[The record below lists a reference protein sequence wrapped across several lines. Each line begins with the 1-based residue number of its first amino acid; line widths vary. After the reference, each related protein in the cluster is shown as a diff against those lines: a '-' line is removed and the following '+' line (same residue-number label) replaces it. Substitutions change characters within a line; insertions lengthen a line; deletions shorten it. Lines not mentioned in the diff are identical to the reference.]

1 MTTPYQ
7 PPGVGDIVYLT
18 SCLMNLGVDA
28 QTTPPDTPN
37 QYSATLGVAG
47 DSGNMNLDA
56 VMGAQ
61 GPDGQPVFQLK
72 YQRSPLYET
81 PAALPTLTS
90 SPDDIG
96 KYWLIDELDSNG
108 FYMTTWCYIWW
119 GSYYRQIMMGT
130 VGAPGPV
137 PQINPDI
144 MFVPPG
150 SPAVINVDGSTVSP
164 TWQFLL
170 PSPTGAPGP
179 VGLFGEFPD
188 VDEVTTAPSP
198 YNVLAFLGQYT
209 SNTSALPGAPLWKP
223 FNIEQFL
230 PKTYSMP
237 QSSFTPYI
245 GISQQANI
253 GSMTLPAQPY
263 AWTPAVWGHLAA
275 GGLSL
280 GSDPVCIGA
289 EVLLNNATSGTMVAR
304 GIGTTLGNI
313 NIVPHY
319 SSSYNVNAN
328 ITPKNG
334 YAVVPAGS
342 TATLYVNLW
351 NDGKM
356 GYYSF
361 TPNSSPP
368 LWQQELD
375 NLAKLLGNAEATV
388 GSVITQLNNYAGSVP
403 SQIQAALNSVGQMIG
418 ASQVG
423 QFVNHSV
430 EQVTQYL
437 TQFQPLLTTLANDL
451 GITAIEQN
459 LANVANQLNSWASTI
474 SAQLQNSID
483 SIAQQFGFPNPGN
496 PATAIANQLANLQP
510 ELQHLAD
517 ILGQNPITGISSL
530 LSSFSGTVTSDI
542 RSSIDAVAG
551 ALGLA
556 ANLTPNQLKN
566 NLNTL
571 QSNLDA
577 VAVATGLSGVGHDI
591 NTVINAVVP
600 FIGQAL
606 SGPLAGLQ
614 TAIDA
619 VMQFL
624 GSTGIDHT
632 IMDLIDKLL
641 GLLGNLFS
649 GYTTDA
655 QLFVTV
661 TPLLAGEFS

>member
-1 MTTPYQ
+1 
-7 PPGVGDIVYLT
+7 
-18 SCLMNLGVDA
+18 
-28 QTTPPDTPN
+28 
-37 QYSATLGVAG
+37 
-47 DSGNMNLDA
+47 
-56 VMGAQ
+56 
-61 GPDGQPVFQLK
+61 
-72 YQRSPLYET
+72 
-81 PAALPTLTS
+81 
-90 SPDDIG
+90 
-96 KYWLIDELDSNG
+96 
-108 FYMTTWCYIWW
+108 
-119 GSYYRQIMMGT
+119 MMGT

-137 PQINPDI
+137 PQINPDV

-198 YNVLAFLGQYT
+198 YNVLAYLGQHT

-237 QSSFTPYI
+237 QSAFTPYI
-245 GISQQANI
+245 GIAQQANI
-253 GSMTLPAQPY
+253 GYLTLPAQPY

-280 GSDPVCIGA
+280 GSDPVRIGA

-313 NIVPHY
+313 NITPHY

-361 TPNSSPP
+361 TPNANPP
-368 LWQQELD
+368 VWQQNLD
-375 NLAKLLGNAEATV
+375 NLASLLGGVQATV
-388 GSVITQLNNYAGSVP
+388 GGVITQLNNYVGSVP
-403 SQIQAALNSVGQMIG
+403 SQIQAALNSVGNIIG
-418 ASQVG
+418 ASPVG
-423 QFVNHSV
+423 QFINHTVADVAS
-430 EQVTQYL
+430 YL
-437 TQFQPLLTTLANDL
+437 NSFQPLLNTLAANLGLTALQND
-451 GITAIEQN
+451 IATVTA
-459 LANVANQLNSWASTI
+459 QLSSWATTI
-474 SAQLQNSID
+474 STQLQNSID
-483 SIAQQFGFPNPGN
+483 SVAQQLGFTGLGH
-496 PATAIANQLANLQP
+496 ATAVVANQLANLQP
-510 ELQHLAD
+510 EIQNLAD
-517 ILGQNPITGISSL
+517 LLGQHPISSIITL
-530 LSSFSGTVTSDI
+530 LNSFTGSVTTAV
-542 RSSIDAVAG
+542 RTSIDNVATQ
-551 ALGLA
+551 LGLA
-556 ANLTPNQLKN
+556 TGLSPSSLKTNLTTFQTK
-566 NLNTL
+566 
-571 QSNLDA
+571 LDA
-577 VAVATGLSGVGHDI
+577 VASATGLSGTGHTINDI
-591 NTVINAVVP
+591 IGAAFGFV
-600 FIGQAL
+600 GQAL
-606 SGPLAGLQ
+606 DTVLQ
-614 TAIDA
+614 PA
-619 VMQFL
+619 VDEVVNFL
-624 GSTGIDHT
+624 GTTGVGHT
-632 IMDLIDKLL
+632 ILDLIDKLL
-641 GLLGNLFS
+641 KLAGDLYS